1 MKTTTRRSPL
11 ALAILEF
18 LWESPMHPYGMQRM
32 IKERGKDHVLNI
44 GLRTNIYQTIDR
56 LRRAGLIAVEETQ
69 RQEKWPD
76 RTVYRLTDEGQK
88 TATRWLREAISTPMK
103 EFPEFPAAISF
114 MTGLTAEDALRQL
127 ETRGERLRAELARME
142 ADLKKYSGSIPR
154 LFLLEEEYL
163 RDVLKVEIRW
173 VTAVVRDLTSGS
185 LTWDQEQLKE
195 YARQYSAGVSQD
207 AERPKKKKP
216 PASTARRRS
225 SEERFS

>member
-32 IKERGKDHVLNI
+32 IRERGKDHVLNI
-44 GLRTNIYQTIDR
+44 ALRTSIYQTIDR

-69 RQEKWPD
+69 RRERWPD
-76 RTVYRLTDEGQK
+76 RTLYRLTDEGQK
-88 TATRWLREAISTPMK
+88 TATRWLREALSTPVK

-114 MTGLTAEDALRQL
+114 MTGLTADDALRQL

-142 ADLKKYSGSIPR
+142 ADLKTYAGSIPR

-173 VTAVVRDLTSGS
+173 VTSVVRDLANGT
-185 LTWDQEQLKE
+185 LTWDQEQLKK
-195 YARQYSAGVSQD
+195 YAQQYSADATQD
-207 AERPKKKKP
+207 AEHSRKKRQ
-216 PASTARRRS
+216 ASAARRKQ
-225 SEERFS
+225 

>member
-1 MKTTTRRSPL
+1 MKSTRRSPL

-32 IKERGKDHVLNI
+32 IKERGKDHVVNI

-76 RTVYRLTDEGQK
+76 RTVYRLTDEGQGV
-88 TATRWLREAISTPMK
+88 ATRWLREAISTPMK
-103 EFPEFPAAISF
+103 EFPEFPAAVSF
-114 MTGLTAEDALRQL
+114 MTGLAPEDALHQL
-127 ETRGERLRAELARME
+127 EIRGQRLRAELARMD
-142 ADLKKYSGSIPR
+142 ADLKKYSRSIPR

-173 VTAVVRDLTSGS
+173 VMSVVRDLASGA
-185 LTWDQEQLKE
+185 LTWDQEQLKKF
-195 YARQYSAGVSQD
+195 ALQYSDGVTKD
-207 AERPKKKKP
+207 AVRPKKSK
-216 PASTARRRS
+216 ARAPGARGKS
-225 SEERFS
+225 SEERTS